1 MTSKTSASLEANSLF
16 NVNGLVALVTGGG
29 SGIGLMMTKALAVN
43 GAAKVY
49 IAGRRLEVL
58 QEAAAAIGPNVIPVK
73 CDVTNKGSLEEVVA
87 LVEKD
92 AGYLNLL
99 VCNAGVAGP
108 QVKPITP
115 ETTLE
120 EWASQNLAHD
130 FDAYV
135 QPFAINTAAVW
146 FTAMMFLKLL
156 DKGNQAGNLPQ
167 SAQIIVTSSIGGYN
181 KKAPGGFAYGQSKAA
196 ATLATK
202 QLSVA
207 LPQWNIR
214 ANCIAPGLF
223 PSEMSAPIVD
233 LYGGGEGAP
242 SGTVSVPAAAVPMR
256 RLGDEQDMAGTLL
269 YLASRAGAYTN
280 GAVVTVDGGRLGNF
294 PAAF

>member
-1 MTSKTSASLEANSLF
+1 
-16 NVNGLVALVTGGG
+16 
-29 SGIGLMMTKALAVN
+29 MMTKALAVN

-73 CDVTNKGSLEEVVA
+73 CDVTNKSSLEEVVA
-87 LVEKD
+87 FIEKD

-108 QVKPITP
+108 QVKPITLD
-115 ETTLE
+115 TTLE
-120 EWASQNLAHD
+120 EWANQNLAHD

-146 FTAMMFLKLL
+146 FTAMTFLKLL

-214 ANCIAPGLF
+214 QVPLSIEA
-223 PSEMSAPIVD
+223 
-233 LYGGGEGAP
+233 
-242 SGTVSVPAAAVPMR
+242 SVR
-256 RLGDEQDMAGTLL
+256 FQLNEDE
-269 YLASRAGAYTN
+269 
-280 GAVVTVDGGRLGNF
+280 
-294 PAAF
+294 